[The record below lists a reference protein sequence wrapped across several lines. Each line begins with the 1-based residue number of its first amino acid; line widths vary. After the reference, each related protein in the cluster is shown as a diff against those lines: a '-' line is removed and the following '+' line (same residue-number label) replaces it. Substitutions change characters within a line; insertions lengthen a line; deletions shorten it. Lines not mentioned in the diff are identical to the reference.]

1 MKIKAL
7 SILAIASMA
16 TAVLAASVLVTI
28 PRFTQHE
35 NVNVGVVT
43 VYHANS
49 GTNSVLN
56 IQYPD
61 DGVPFRLHD
70 VVATTNGVE
79 VAVTVN
85 RVWVYARDLQIA
97 EVSTNFFGA
106 VVTNYYPSGQVV
118 EQITTEIYDST
129 ADTLPMPEY
138 VLPNDAVQVD
148 FGSNTGVTV
157 RIVGTAQ

>member
-1 MKIKAL
+1 MKNKII
-7 SILAIASMA
+7 SILAIAGLA
-16 TAVLAASVLVTI
+16 TVALAGTLAVTI
-28 PRFTQHE
+28 PRFTQWE
-35 NVNVGVVT
+35 NDNVGVVT
-43 VYHANS
+43 VYQANS

-56 IQYPD
+56 IQYPS
-61 DGVPFRLHD
+61 GSVPFRLHD

-85 RVWVYARDLQIA
+85 RVWVYARDRYEA
-97 EVSTNFFGA
+97 EVDTNFFGV
-106 VVTNYYPSGQVV
+106 VVTNLNMAGQVV

-129 ADTLPMPEY
+129 ADTLPVPEY
-138 VLPNDAVQVD
+138 VLPNDAVQLD